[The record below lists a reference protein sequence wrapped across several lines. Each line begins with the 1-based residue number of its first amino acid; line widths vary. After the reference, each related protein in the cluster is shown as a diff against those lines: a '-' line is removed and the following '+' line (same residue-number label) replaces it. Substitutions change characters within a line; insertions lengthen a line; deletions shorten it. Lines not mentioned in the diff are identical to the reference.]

1 MRERGDSTLDG
12 GGVPAVNGAWVSIFV
27 GDDHPML
34 RLKQAL
40 DWAAITEVMVTHW
53 RAAGKNVDGRPGR
66 PWPVHVY
73 APLLVLMWIKTYHAR
88 QMEYYLSE
96 SVVARRFLDLQETE
110 LKPLRDHSSI
120 ARAEAALGAA
130 GKGAVNAVLLRTA
143 EQLHFTDGAT
153 LSSDTTVQ
161 EPAIGYPNEPGI
173 LKGLAERIERGLKKL
188 KARGVKAARE
198 GIEQAKQIY
207 RSVKHHHLFA
217 KTTEEKKK
225 LLDEI
230 VKQSEELIEITQT
243 VIHHVSERCGHVKQG
258 AAATLTRMGE
268 VASTLLP
275 QVKQWMK
282 TGRVATEKILHPG
295 ITAARAITKGTGKV
309 KFGMKWLLNRLSGG
323 YLFGRRVEARAD
335 ENKMPEEALKE
346 YRQVF
351 GEKATPQMAV
361 YDRGASLPA
370 AAKGLTKE
378 GVKKVGIPPR
388 GQGAWLIGE
397 KEQKKVKSE
406 RGKTEG
412 SIGRLKSRKY
422 GFSHRQERS
431 VETQDAAG
439 QRAIV
444 AANLTT
450 LMRDL
455 VAQVKSVSLTPACKT
470 NKGSKEKT

>member
-1 MRERGDSTLDG
+1 MRERSDSRLDG
-12 GGVPAVNGAWVSIFV
+12 GGAPAVSGAWVSIFV
-27 GDDHPML
+27 GDDHPVL

-40 DWAAITEVMVTHW
+40 DWEAITAVMVTYW
-53 RAAGKNVDGRPGR
+53 RTAGKNVDGGPGR
-66 PWPVHVY
+66 PWPVHLY
-73 APLLVLMWIKTYHAR
+73 AALLVLMWIKTYHAR
-88 QMEYYLSE
+88 QMEDYLSE
-96 SVVARRFLDLQETE
+96 SVVARRFLDLKDGE

-120 ARAEAALGAA
+120 ARAEAALGAE
-130 GKGAVNAVLLRTA
+130 GKGAINALVIKTA
-143 EQLHFTDGAT
+143 EQLNFTDGET

-173 LKGLAERIERGLKKL
+173 LKGLAERIERSLKKL

-198 GIEQAKQIY
+198 GIEQVKQIY
-207 RSVKHHHLFA
+207 QSVKRHHLFA
-217 KTTEEKKK
+217 KTKEEKKK
-225 LLDEI
+225 ILAEI
-230 VKQSEELIEITQT
+230 VAQSEELIERTQE
-243 VIHHVSERCGHVKQG
+243 VIHHVSERCGHGKQG
-258 AAATLTRMGE
+258 AAATLKRM
-268 VASTLLP
+268 VDVSRTLLP

-282 TGRVATEKILHPG
+282 TGVVATEKILHTG
-295 ITAARAITKGTGKV
+295 ITAARAITKGPGKV
-309 KFGMKWLLNRLSGG
+309 KFGMKWLINRLSGG

-370 AAKGLTKE
+370 AAKVLRKE

-388 GQGAWLIGE
+388 GQGAWLVGE

-412 SIGRLKSRKY
+412 SLGRLKSRKY
-422 GFSHRQERS
+422 GFSQRQERS
-431 VETQDAAG
+431 VETQDAVG

-444 AANLTT
+444 SANLTT
-450 LMRDL
+450 LRRDL
-455 VAQVKSVSLTPACKT
+455 VERVKSVSLAWD
-470 NKGSKEKT
+470 